1 MTHEITKTSMN
12 IVFYNLYNKFRD
24 LILYGIIGCCA
35 SGFDFAIYS
44 ILVRYLCVHYIYA
57 NSISV
62 LAGIS
67 TSFILNRKYNC
78 KVKDHTIRRFS
89 IFLSVGLLGL
99 LLSNIILYICIS
111 LIGINELLSK
121 FLSIVLVV
129 FLQFILN
136 KFITFKTK

>member
-1 MTHEITKTSMN
+1 MINK
-12 IVFYNLYNKFRD
+12 LYHKFRD

-35 SGFDFAIYS
+35 SGLDFVIYT
-44 ILVRYLCVHYIYA
+44 ILVKYICVYYIYA

-67 TSFILNRKYNC
+67 TSFILNRKYNF
-78 KVKDHTIRRFS
+78 KVKDHTVRRFS
-89 IFLSVGLLGL
+89 IFLSVGLMGL
-99 LLSNIILYICIS
+99 ILSNIILYICIS
-111 LIGINELLSK
+111 IIDLNELVSK

-129 FLQFILN
+129 FLQFLLN

>member
-1 MTHEITKTSMN
+1 MLIYK
-12 IVFYNLYNKFRD
+12 LYHKFRD

-35 SGFDFAIYS
+35 SGLDFVIYT
-44 ILVRYLCVHYIYA
+44 ILIKYICVYYIYA

-67 TSFILNRKYNC
+67 TSFILNRKYNF
-78 KVKDHTIRRFS
+78 KVKDHTVRRFS
-89 IFLSVGLLGL
+89 IFLSVGLMGL
-99 LLSNIILYICIS
+99 ILSNIILYICIS
-111 LIGINELLSK
+111 IIDLNELVSK

-129 FLQFILN
+129 FLQFLLN

>member
-1 MTHEITKTSMN
+1 MLIYK
-12 IVFYNLYNKFRD
+12 LYHKFRD

-35 SGFDFAIYS
+35 SGLDFVIYT
-44 ILVRYLCVHYIYA
+44 ILVKYICVYYIYA

-67 TSFILNRKYNC
+67 TSFILNRKYNF
-78 KVKDHTIRRFS
+78 KVKDHTVRRFS
-89 IFLSVGLLGL
+89 IFLSVGLMGL
-99 LLSNIILYICIS
+99 ILSNIILYICIS
-111 LIGINELLSK
+111 IIDLNELVSK

-129 FLQFILN
+129 FLQFLLN

>member
-1 MTHEITKTSMN
+1 MN

-67 TSFILNRKYNC
+67 TSFILNRKYNF

>member
-1 MTHEITKTSMN
+1 MTDEISMTN
-12 IVFYNLYNKFRD
+12 MSNVFYKLYHKFRD

-35 SGFDFAIYS
+35 SGLDFAIYS
-44 ILVRYLCVHYIYA
+44 ILVRYFCVHYIYA
-57 NSISV
+57 NSISI

-67 TSFILNRKYNC
+67 TSFLLNRKYNF
-78 KVKDHTIRRFS
+78 KVKDHTIRRFA

-99 LLSNIILYICIS
+99 LLSNVILYICIS

-121 FLSIVLVV
+121 FLSIILVV

-136 KFITFKTK
+136 KFITFKH

>member
-1 MTHEITKTSMN
+1 MN

-67 TSFILNRKYNC
+67 TSFILNRKYNF

-89 IFLSVGLLGL
+89 VFLSVGLLGL